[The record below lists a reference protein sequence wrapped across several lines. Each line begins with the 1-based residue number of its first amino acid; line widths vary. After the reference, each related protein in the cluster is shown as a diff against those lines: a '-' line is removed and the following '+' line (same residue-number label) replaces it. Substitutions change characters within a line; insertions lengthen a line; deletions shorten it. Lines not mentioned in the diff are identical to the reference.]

1 MIDVAA
7 LIAGQPDM
15 TDALRALERLDL
27 PDAWIAAGF
36 VRNAVWDT
44 LHGRRPDVGLLSDVD
59 VVFFCAADTSR
70 ARESAIEAA
79 LSSAL
84 PGVPWSVRNQA
95 RMHIR
100 NEDSPYRDTA
110 DALSHWLETATA
122 VGVRLRWGRVAL
134 LAPLGVDD
142 LTGLILRPTPYAAER
157 PMKLRQYWARIE
169 AKGWRARWPLLR
181 IIG

>member
-1 MIDVAA
+1 MIDIAA
-7 LIAGQPDM
+7 LVASQRNM
-15 TDALRALERLDL
+15 MSALRALEQLDL

-36 VRNAVWDT
+36 VRNAVWDR
-44 LHGRRPDVGLLSDVD
+44 LHGRGPDMGLLADVD

-70 ARESAIEAA
+70 ARERTIEAM

-100 NEDSPYRDTA
+100 NGDSAYRDTA

-122 VGVRLRWGRVAL
+122 VGVRIVSGRVEL

-142 LTGLILRPTPYAAER
+142 LTGLILRPTLYAAER
-157 PMKLRQYWARIE
+157 PMKLRQYWARID
-169 AKGWRARWPLLR
+169 AKEWRARWPMLR